1 MLKISS
7 QFDAGN
13 IEVVE
18 NTSAQDI
25 QLQICKD
32 HNSDFYQW
40 FYFRLQG
47 GAGETLR
54 LRLLNAAGA
63 AYPDGWDDYQA
74 VASYDRQEWFR
85 VPTRY
90 DKGELI
96 IEHTPEQG
104 SIYYAYFAPYS
115 FEQHL
120 DLIAAAQQSE
130 LCDVLDIG
138 TTLDG
143 RDINLLRIASDEPVP
158 KPEAVSRINV
168 WVTAR
173 QHPGETMAE
182 WFIEGMLERLLD
194 EEDALASDL
203 LQQCTFWLVPNM
215 NPDGSVRGH
224 LRTNA
229 AGVNLNREWQTPT
242 VEKSPEV
249 CYVREQMMATGVD
262 LFLDIHGDEALP
274 CNFIAGQ
281 AGAPAVSDKT
291 LAEEEQF
298 KQDLRRVNPDFQLD
312 RGYEPGKFGP
322 ETLTIASFWVGDH
335 FKCPAMTLEMPFKD
349 HDERPDPVYGWSA
362 ERSRKLG
369 ASMLN
374 PIKDWLASR

>member
-18 NTSAQDI
+18 SSSFQDI
-25 QLQICKD
+25 QLNIRKD
-32 HNSDFYQW
+32 QNSDFFQW
-40 FYFRLQG
+40 FCFRVQG
-47 GAGETLR
+47 GAEAALR
-54 LRLLNAAGA
+54 IRLLNASDA
-63 AYPDGWDDYQA
+63 AYPDGWDDYKA
-74 VASYDRQEWFR
+74 VASYDRHEWFR

-90 DKGELI
+90 ENGELVI
-96 IEHTPEQG
+96 DHTPEQG

-115 FEQHL
+115 FERHL
-120 DLIAAAQQSE
+120 DLIAEAQQSE
-130 LCDVLDIG
+130 LCEVQDIG
-138 TTLDG
+138 SSLDG
-143 RDINLLRIASDEPVP
+143 RDINLLRITSDETD
-158 KPEAVSRINV
+158 ATRRINV

-182 WFIEGMLERLLD
+182 WFVEGMLERLLD
-194 EEDALASDL
+194 EDDAVAKSL
-203 LQQCTFWLVPNM
+203 LERCVFWVVPNM

-229 AGVNLNREWQTPT
+229 VGANLNREWQTPT
-242 VEKSPEV
+242 LEKSPEV
-249 CYVREQMMATGVD
+249 LYVRDQMMANGVD

-281 AGAPAVSDKT
+281 AGAPEVTDKV
-291 LAEEEQF
+291 LAEEAQF
-298 KQDLRRVNPDFQLD
+298 VQDLCRVNPDFQLE

-322 ETLTIASFWVGDH
+322 ETLTVGSFWVGNH
-335 FKCPAMTLEMPFKD
+335 FKCPAMTVEMPFKD
-349 HDERPDPVYGWSA
+349 YDERPDPVYGWSP

-369 ASMLN
+369 ASILN
-374 PIKDWLASR
+374 PINDWLSAR

>member
-1 MLKISS
+1 MLKVSS

-13 IEVVE
+13 IEVID
-18 NTSAQDI
+18 NSSLQDI
-25 QLQICKD
+25 QLQIRKD

-40 FYFRLQG
+40 FYFRVQG

-54 LRLLNAAGA
+54 LRLLNAAEA
-63 AYPDGWDDYQA
+63 AYPDGWDNYQA

-90 DKGELI
+90 NNGELI

-130 LCDVLDIG
+130 LCDVKDIG
-138 TTLDG
+138 STLDG
-143 RDINLLRIASDEPVP
+143 RDINLLRIASDESD
-158 KPEAVSRINV
+158 VSKRLNI

-182 WFIEGMLERLLD
+182 WFVEGMLERLLD
-194 EEDALASDL
+194 EEDALAADL
-203 LQQCTFWLVPNM
+203 LKQCTFWVVPNM
-215 NPDGSVRGH
+215 NPDGAVRGH

-242 VEKSPEV
+242 LEKSPEV
-249 CYVREQMMATGVD
+249 FCVREQMMAHGVD

-281 AGAPAVSDKT
+281 AGAPDVSAKT

-298 KQDLRRVNPDFQLD
+298 KHNLRRVNPDFQLE

-335 FKCPAMTLEMPFKD
+335 FHCPAMTLEMPFKD

-374 PIKDWLASR
+374 PIKDWLARR

>member
-1 MLKISS
+1 MLKVSS

-13 IEVVE
+13 IEVID
-18 NTSAQDI
+18 NSSPQDI
-25 QLQICKD
+25 QLQIRKD

-40 FYFRLQG
+40 FYFRVQG

-54 LRLLNAAGA
+54 LRLLNAAEA
-63 AYPDGWDDYQA
+63 AYPDGWDNYQA

-90 DKGELI
+90 NNGELI

-120 DLIAAAQQSE
+120 DMVAAAQQSE
-130 LCDVLDIG
+130 LCDVMDIG

-143 RDINLLRIASDEPVP
+143 RDINLLRIASDES
-158 KPEAVSRINV
+158 EVSKRLNI

-182 WFIEGMLERLLD
+182 WFVEGMIERLLD
-194 EEDALASDL
+194 EEDALAGDL
-203 LQQCTFWLVPNM
+203 LKQCTFWVVPNM

-229 AGVNLNREWQTPT
+229 VGVNLNREWQTPSL
-242 VEKSPEV
+242 EKSPEV
-249 CYVREQMMATGVD
+249 FCVREQMMAHGVD

-281 AGAPAVSDKT
+281 AGAPDVSAKT
-291 LAEEEQF
+291 LAEEAQF
-298 KQDLRRVNPDFQLD
+298 KHDLRRVNPDFQLE

-335 FKCPAMTLEMPFKD
+335 FHCPAMTLEMPFKD

-374 PIKDWLASR
+374 PIKEWLARR

>member
-13 IEVVE
+13 IEVV
-18 NTSAQDI
+18 SASSVEDI
-25 QLQICKD
+25 QLKIRKD
-32 HNSDFYQW
+32 HQSDFFQW
-40 FYFRLQG
+40 FYFRVQG
-47 GAGETLR
+47 GAGESLHM
-54 LRLLNAAGA
+54 RLLNAGEA
-63 AYPDGWDDYQA
+63 AYLDGWDGYQA

-85 VPTRY
+85 VATRY
-90 DKGELI
+90 HNGELV

-120 DLIAAAQQSE
+120 DLVAAAQQSE
-130 LCDVLDIG
+130 RCEVFDIG
-138 TTLDG
+138 NTLDG
-143 RDINLLRIASDEPVP
+143 RDINLLRIGPDNKV
-158 KPEAVSRINV
+158 RINI

-182 WFIEGMLERLLD
+182 WFIEGLLERLLD
-194 EEDALASDL
+194 EDDALSGAL
-203 LQQCTFWLVPNM
+203 LEQCTFWVVPNM

-229 AGVNLNREWQTPT
+229 AGANLNREWCTPSLQR
-242 VEKSPEV
+242 SPEV
-249 CYVREQMMATGVD
+249 FYVREQMLAKGVD

-281 AGAPAVSDKT
+281 AGAPSVTDKI

-298 KQDLRRVNPDFQLD
+298 KRDLRRVNPDFQLE

-322 ETLTIASFWVGDH
+322 ETLTVGSFWVGDY

-349 HDERPDPVYGWSA
+349 HDERPDLVYGWSA
-362 ERSRKLG
+362 ERSKKLG
-369 ASMLN
+369 ASILN
-374 PIKDWLASR
+374 PIKDWLSSR

>member
-1 MLKISS
+1 MLKVSS

-13 IEVVE
+13 IEVIE
-18 NTSAQDI
+18 NSSLQDI
-25 QLQICKD
+25 QLQIRKD

-40 FYFRLQG
+40 FYFRVQG

-54 LRLLNAAGA
+54 LRLLNAAEA
-63 AYPDGWDDYQA
+63 AYPDGWDNYQA

-90 DKGELI
+90 NNGELI

-120 DLIAAAQQSE
+120 DMVAAAQQSE
-130 LCDVLDIG
+130 LCDVMDIG

-143 RDINLLRIASDEPVP
+143 RDINLLRIASDESD
-158 KPEAVSRINV
+158 VSKRLNI

-182 WFIEGMLERLLD
+182 WFVEGMLERLLD
-194 EEDALASDL
+194 EEDALAGDL
-203 LQQCTFWLVPNM
+203 LKQCTFWVVPNM

-229 AGVNLNREWQTPT
+229 VGVNLNREWQTPSL
-242 VEKSPEV
+242 EKSPEV
-249 CYVREQMMATGVD
+249 FCVREQMMAHGVD

-281 AGAPAVSDKT
+281 AGAPDVSAKT

-298 KQDLRRVNPDFQLD
+298 KHDLRRVNPDFQLE

-335 FKCPAMTLEMPFKD
+335 FHCPAMTLEMPFKD

-374 PIKDWLASR
+374 PIKDWLARR

>member
-18 NTSAQDI
+18 SSSVQNI
-25 QLQICKD
+25 QLKIRKD
-32 HNSDFYQW
+32 QSSDFFQW
-40 FYFRLQG
+40 FYFRVQG
-47 GAGETLR
+47 AACDALSMR
-54 LRLLNAAGA
+54 FLNAEDA
-63 AYPDGWDDYQA
+63 AYPDGWEDYKA

-90 DKGELI
+90 NNGELI
-96 IEHTPEQG
+96 IEHTPEQS

-120 DLIAAAQQSE
+120 DLVAAVQQSE
-130 LCDVLDIG
+130 LCEVQDIG
-138 TTLDG
+138 STVDG
-143 RDINLLRIASDEPVP
+143 RDINLLRIATDDIPV
-158 KPEAVSRINV
+158 ASQINV

-194 EEDALASDL
+194 EEDPLASSL
-203 LQQCTFWLVPNM
+203 LESCVFWVVPNM

-229 AGVNLNREWQTPT
+229 VGTNLNREWQTPT
-242 VEKSPEV
+242 LDKSPEV
-249 CYVREQMMATGVD
+249 LYVRDQMMANGVD

-281 AGAPAVSDKT
+281 AGAPDVTDKV

-298 KQDLRRVNPDFQLD
+298 KEDLRRVNPDFQLE

-322 ETLTIASFWVGDH
+322 ETLTVGSFWVGDH

-349 HDERPDPVYGWSA
+349 HDERPDPVYGWSP

-369 ASMLN
+369 ASILN
-374 PIKDWLASR
+374 PIKDWLLAR

>member
-1 MLKISS
+1 MGISMLKISS

-18 NTSAQDI
+18 SSSVQNI
-25 QLQICKD
+25 QLKIRKD
-32 HNSDFYQW
+32 QSSDFFQW
-40 FYFRLQG
+40 FYFRVQG
-47 GAGETLR
+47 AACDALSMR
-54 LRLLNAAGA
+54 FLNAEDA
-63 AYPDGWDDYQA
+63 AYPDGWEDYKA

-90 DKGELI
+90 NNGELI
-96 IEHTPEQG
+96 IEHTPEQS

-120 DLIAAAQQSE
+120 DLVAAVQQSE
-130 LCDVLDIG
+130 LCEVQDIG
-138 TTLDG
+138 STVDG
-143 RDINLLRIASDEPVP
+143 RDINLLRIATDDIPV
-158 KPEAVSRINV
+158 ASQINV

-194 EEDALASDL
+194 EEDPLASSL
-203 LQQCTFWLVPNM
+203 LESCVFWVVPNM

-229 AGVNLNREWQTPT
+229 VGTNLNREWQTPT
-242 VEKSPEV
+242 LDKSPEV
-249 CYVREQMMATGVD
+249 LYVRDQMMANGVD

-281 AGAPAVSDKT
+281 AGAPDVTDKV

-298 KQDLRRVNPDFQLD
+298 KEDLRRVNPDFQLE

-322 ETLTIASFWVGDH
+322 ETLTVGSFWVGDH

-349 HDERPDPVYGWSA
+349 HDERPDPVYGWSP

-369 ASMLN
+369 ASILN
-374 PIKDWLASR
+374 PIKDWLLAR

>member
-13 IEVVE
+13 IEVVG
-18 NTSAQDI
+18 SASVQDI
-25 QLQICKD
+25 QLKIRKD
-32 HNSDFYQW
+32 HNSDFFQW
-40 FYFRLQG
+40 FYFRVQG

-54 LRLLNAAGA
+54 MRLLNAAEA

-90 DKGELI
+90 DRGELI

-120 DLIAAAQQSE
+120 DLVAAAQQSE
-130 LCDVLDIG
+130 LCEVQDIG
-138 TTLDG
+138 ATLDG
-143 RDINLLRIASDEPVP
+143 RDINLLRITSEELNVTNR
-158 KPEAVSRINV
+158 VNV

-182 WFIEGMLERLLD
+182 WFVEGMLERLLD
-194 EEDALASDL
+194 EEDALAGDL
-203 LQQCTFWLVPNM
+203 LKQCVFWVVPNM

-229 AGVNLNREWQTPT
+229 AGANLNREWQTPT
-242 VEKSPEV
+242 MEKSPEV
-249 CYVREQMMATGVD
+249 LYVREQMIAHGVD

-281 AGAPAVSDKT
+281 AGAPDVSDKI

-298 KQDLRRVNPDFQLD
+298 KQDLRRVNPDFQLE
-312 RGYEPGKFGP
+312 RGYAPGKFGP
-322 ETLTIASFWVGDH
+322 ETLMIASFWVGDH
-335 FKCPAMTLEMPFKD
+335 FDCPAMTLEMPFKD

-374 PIKDWLASR
+374 PIKDWLGSR